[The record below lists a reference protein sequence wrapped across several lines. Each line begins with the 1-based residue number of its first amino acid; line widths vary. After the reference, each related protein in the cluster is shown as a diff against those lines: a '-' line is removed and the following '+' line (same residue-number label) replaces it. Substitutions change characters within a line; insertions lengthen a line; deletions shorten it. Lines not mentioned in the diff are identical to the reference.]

1 MLVTIQL
8 YRLLVT
14 YHVVMENPRAT
25 DDDLTAKA
33 RIRNTALDLFSR
45 YGEDRVSLRAIA
57 AEAGVTLG
65 LVQHHFKTKA
75 GLRDAVDQLV
85 VDYFSSTLAAVG
97 ADGSPAE
104 IVAARDEAVR
114 QMLRDNPPV
123 VNYVRR
129 AILEPSQDRF
139 HLLDVLVD
147 LTRREVGSL
156 RKSGRAS
163 TTRRESTQ
171 VVAVLVRQMGE
182 LLLQPMVDAI
192 WDRVGQSGDD
202 AKPRLAVSVADELL
216 PGG

>member
-1 MLVTIQL
+1 MLATIQL

-14 YHVVMENPRAT
+14 YYKVMENPRAT

-85 VDYFSSTLAAVG
+85 VDYFSSTLADVR

-104 IVAARDEAVR
+104 IVAARDEGVR

-139 HLLDVLVD
+139 HLLDVLVE
-147 LTRREVGSL
+147 LTRQEVGAL
-156 RKSGRAS
+156 RKTGRAS
-163 TTRRESTQ
+163 IRRRESTQ
-171 VVAVLVRQMGE
+171 IVAVLVRQMGE

-192 WDRVGQSGDD
+192 WDRVAKPGEGT
-202 AKPRLAVSVADELL
+202 KPRLQVHVE
-216 PGG
+216 

>member
-1 MLVTIQL
+1 MS
-8 YRLLVT
+8 
-14 YHVVMENPRAT
+14 VVVNPRAT

-85 VDYFSSTLAAVG
+85 VDYFSSTLADVTTE
-97 ADGSPAE
+97 GSPADV
-104 IVAARDEAVR
+104 VAARDKAVS

-129 AILEPSQDRF
+129 AILDPSQHRT

-147 LTRREVGSL
+147 LTRHEVGGL
-156 RKSGRAS
+156 RKAGRAS
-163 TTRRESTQ
+163 TKRSESTQ

-182 LLLQPMVDAI
+182 LLLAPMVDAI
-192 WDRVGQSGDD
+192 WDRVAKPGE
-202 AKPRLAVSVADELL
+202 ATKPRLHILVE
-216 PGG
+216 